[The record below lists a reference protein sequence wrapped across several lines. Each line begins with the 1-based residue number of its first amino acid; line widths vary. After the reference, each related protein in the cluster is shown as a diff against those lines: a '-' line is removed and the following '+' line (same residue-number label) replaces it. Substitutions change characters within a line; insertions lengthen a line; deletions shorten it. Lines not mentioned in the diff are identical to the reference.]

1 MKRPS
6 TGVFRLVLLL
16 SLVLSSSALLRSQSA
31 DTVLLNGKILTVDSQ
46 FSVRQALAIREG
58 KIAAVGTNAQIKK
71 LQGPKSQVID
81 LQDRTVIPGL
91 IDNHMHAVRAALTW
105 KTEVNWIGASSLAE
119 ALSRLHEA
127 AEKAKPGTWLA
138 VVTPPSTLET
148 FKEKRRPTQ
157 GELVA
162 AAPNNPVYVQLS
174 YGSAIM
180 TPLAFQTLNIKSDSD
195 LPARTKLEKDANGNL
210 TGTVNG
216 NMIALYDR
224 LPRPTFD
231 EEVEGTKDFFREL
244 NRLGL
249 TGVVDPGGNNLRPE
263 DYQAVF
269 KVWRDGQMT
278 IRMAYSASAL
288 APDTEFQ
295 DFKNYLTLLPMGLGD
310 NMLRF
315 NGLGEKITWAMQGI
329 TGQATPEELQKYYE
343 ILRWAAQRGLTV
355 TMHWDSDKNVEQLLA
370 TWERVNKEFPLA
382 NLRWTIAHIN
392 DASPA
397 TFERMKALGVGWTM
411 QDEMWNSGDD
421 VVKRR
426 GADVASR
433 MPPANTAKKIGIH
446 ISLGTDAHR
455 VSTYN
460 PFTVLQW
467 ALDGKTASGAPV
479 RGPEEAPSRED
490 ALRYYTMGSA
500 WVSFDEGRRGS
511 LETGKLADLAVLS
524 QDYMTE
530 PVEQIGQNVS
540 LLTMVGGKIVYATGP
555 YAHLEQK
562 LPRQSANERLSSAN
576 LP

>member
-1 MKRPS
+1 MKRVA
-6 TGVFRLVLLL
+6 TGVLRPVLLL
-16 SLVLSSSALLRSQSA
+16 SLVLASSALLRSQSA
-31 DTVLLNGKILTVDSQ
+31 DTILLNGKILTVDSQ

-58 KIAAVGTNAQIKK
+58 KIAAVGSNAEIKK

-81 LQDRTVIPGL
+81 LQGRTVIPGL
-91 IDNHMHAVRAALTW
+91 IDNHMHAIRAALTW
-105 KTEVNWIGASSLAE
+105 KTEVNWIGASSLAD
-119 ALSRLHEA
+119 ALARLHDA
-127 AEKAKPGTWLA
+127 AQKAQPGSWLA
-138 VVTPPSTLET
+138 VVTPPSTLDT

-157 GELVA
+157 AELVA

-174 YGSAIM
+174 YGSAIL

-195 LPARTKLEKDANGNL
+195 MPARTKLERDSSGNL

-224 LPRPTFD
+224 LPRPTF
-231 EEVEGTKDFFREL
+231 EQEVDGTKEFFREL
-244 NRLGL
+244 NRLGM

-269 KVWRDGQMT
+269 KVWRDSQMT

-310 NMLRF
+310 DTLHF

-329 TGQATPEELQKYYE
+329 TGQATPDQLQKYYE

-370 TWERVNKEFPLA
+370 TWERVNQEFPIA

-397 TFERMKALGVGWTM
+397 TLERMKALGVGWTA
-411 QDEMWNSGDD
+411 QDEMYNSGDE
-421 VVKRR
+421 VLKRR
-426 GADVASR
+426 GADVAGR
-433 MPPANTAKKIGIH
+433 MPPLNTAKRIGIH
-446 ISLGTDAHR
+446 VSLGTDAHR
-455 VSTYN
+455 VSSYN
-460 PFTVLQW
+460 PFTSLQW

-490 ALRYYTMGSA
+490 ALRWYTMGSA
-500 WVSFDEGRRGS
+500 WVSFDEGKRGS
-511 LETGKLADLAVLS
+511 LEAGKLADLAVLS

-540 LLTMVGGKIVYATGP
+540 LLTMLGGKIVYAAGP
-555 YAHLEQK
+555 YARLEQK
-562 LPRQSANERLSSAN
+562 LPGRPLNERLSSSS